1 MNGAAMSTYRR
12 FTTWTSAGA
21 DTDRSALFGDVFF
34 AIAMV
39 LVASTIRIPS
49 VPVSDYAAA
58 LGAQFPEFVAYAVSF
73 VLLSGFW
80 LTHHRLFKLLTGY
93 NNNLLR
99 INLVVLLFVAMTPYA
114 TAVLAR
120 YGGQPSA
127 VILYAAV
134 FSGVGLGQV
143 ALLQYAWRRS
153 LLTRTLGRP
162 LFHFLR
168 TRSLIV
174 PAVFVTSIPVALF
187 DPNAAMFLWI
197 FVLVLDAALILDNR
211 RQDEEDETP
220 SRELAAHSPRHGIPV
235 DRD

>member
-21 DTDRSALFGDVFF
+21 NTDRSALFGDAFF

-39 LVASTIRIPS
+39 LAASTIRIPS
-49 VPVSDYAAA
+49 VPVSDFPAA
-58 LGAQFPEFVAYAVSF
+58 LRAQLPEFVAYAVSF

-93 NNNLLR
+93 NNTVLR

-120 YGGQPSA
+120 YGDQSSA
-127 VILYAAV
+127 VVLYAVV
-134 FSGVGLGQV
+134 FSVIGLGQL
-143 ALLQYAWRRS
+143 ALLQYAWRRA
-153 LLTRTLGRP
+153 LLTRNLGKR
-162 LFHFLR
+162 LFEFLR

-174 PAVFVTSIPVALF
+174 PGVFVTSIPVALF

-211 RQDEEDETP
+211 RQDDEGEVP

-235 DRD
+235 DRN